1 MYGDT
6 DFSPPTRRIGDT
18 VAGGLLA
25 WQARSRTRE
34 LLTAGRVSALL
45 GDHGRGVHGGGGGGL
60 AVAALNA
67 TVPVVSF
74 EELVMGGWS
83 LALDVRARPARQ
95 LCVAIDILEQTGGM
109 AHVDL
114 SAANVMILF
123 LDGAVPRL
131 FLIDFDGFRRL
142 RVPPVPISKD
152 LPSGRSWGTPGC
164 HSATFRKGTDTLVNT
179 DGVAVV
185 LRAEDADPLPR
196 DTVLCQRE
204 IDAPQV
210 PDEIAARWPEGW
222 SLVQEAVAAA
232 PGTQPAGVASRAG
245 AAQAAIARPRRTAPF
260 FAFVGS
266 GSIRS
271 WPGSATRPM
280 ATRSTSSGPSPLA
293 GDHAGRLTGATS
305 IWVRLLWSGGSWLIL
320 PGEVGACAS
329 PAASDPGPGRPR
341 SETHDCAGAPRV
353 RGTPS
358 KRPSPRCDAAH
369 GASG

>member
-210 PDEIAARWPEGW
+210 PDKIAARWPEGW
-222 SLVQEAVAAA
+222 SLVQEARRS
-232 PGTQPAGVASRAG
+232 GHPARRCGVASWRG
-245 AAQAAIARPRRTAPF
+245 SSGDRSSPSNRPLLRLRGKYEDRLVRPWRPRGTFGRIDPELAWLGNSPEGDTLHFIGPLTARW
-260 FAFVGS
+260 
-266 GSIRS
+266 RS
-271 WPGSATRPM
+271 RW
-280 ATRSTSSGPSPLA
+280 
-293 GDHAGRLTGATS
+293 
-305 IWVRLLWSGGSWLIL
+305 
-320 PGEVGACAS
+320 
-329 PAASDPGPGRPR
+329 
-341 SETHDCAGAPRV
+341 ETHWGDFDI
-353 RGTPS
+353 
-358 KRPSPRCDAAH
+358 RP
-369 GASG
+369 G